1 MPGLSQKFSQ
11 ISESQTV
18 ALNSLMAKMKREGRD
33 VVALGAGE
41 PDFDT
46 PQHIK
51 DAAITAIRQGKTKY
65 TPADGIMDLKEAI
78 SKWLADDY
86 GAVYKPSEI
95 IVTPG
100 AKYAVFQALLA
111 VCNPGDEVLLPV
123 PYWVSYP
130 EQVKLAGA
138 VLKPLETDQ
147 NTGLKI
153 TPEQLDRAITD
164 KTKVLILNS
173 PSNPSGAVYSAE
185 ELEEL
190 ARVIEKRGIY
200 VISDEIYDKIV
211 YDGVQFASMTKYP
224 GIREQLLLVNGVSKS
239 FAMTGWRIGY
249 LAAPQEIATG
259 VKKFQGHT
267 TSNPTSISQYAALGG
282 MNGPKEFINEMMK
295 AFTERRNYVHTRLTN
310 MPGVSCMLP
319 QGAFY
324 AFPDFGA
331 YMGTSQD
338 GIEINSSIDLCGYL
352 LEKFDVAIVPGI
364 AFGMD
369 THARLSFATSMEIL
383 EKALNRIERGLAS
396 LK

>member
-18 ALNSLMAKMKREGRD
+18 ALNSLMARMKREGRD

-111 VCNPGDEVLLPV
+111 VCDPDDEVLLPV

-130 EQVKLAGA
+130 EQIKLAGA
-138 VLKPLETDQ
+138 VLKPLQPEKKAE
-147 NTGLKI
+147 LKI
-153 TPEQLDRAITD
+153 TAEQLDRAITD

-173 PSNPSGAVYSAE
+173 PSNPSGAVYS
-185 ELEEL
+185 
-190 ARVIEKRGIY
+190 
-200 VISDEIYDKIV
+200 
-211 YDGVQFASMTKYP
+211 T
-224 GIREQLLLVNGVSKS
+224 
-239 FAMTGWRIGY
+239 
-249 LAAPQEIATG
+249 
-259 VKKFQGHT
+259 
-267 TSNPTSISQYAALGG
+267 
-282 MNGPKEFINEMMK
+282 
-295 AFTERRNYVHTRLTN
+295 
-310 MPGVSCMLP
+310 
-319 QGAFY
+319 
-324 AFPDFGA
+324 
-331 YMGTSQD
+331 
-338 GIEINSSIDLCGYL
+338 
-352 LEKFDVAIVPGI
+352 
-364 AFGMD
+364 
-369 THARLSFATSMEIL
+369 
-383 EKALNRIERGLAS
+383 
-396 LK
+396 

>member
-1 MPGLSQKFSQ
+1 MPGISQKFSQ

-65 TPADGIMDLKEAI
+65 TPADGILDLKEAI
-78 SKWLADDY
+78 SKWLADEY

-138 VLKPLETDQ
+138 VLKLLETDQ

-185 ELEEL
+185 ELDGL

-211 YDGVQFASMTKYP
+211 
-224 GIREQLLLVNGVSKS
+224 
-239 FAMTGWRIGY
+239 
-249 LAAPQEIATG
+249 
-259 VKKFQGHT
+259 
-267 TSNPTSISQYAALGG
+267 
-282 MNGPKEFINEMMK
+282 
-295 AFTERRNYVHTRLTN
+295 
-310 MPGVSCMLP
+310 
-319 QGAFY
+319 
-324 AFPDFGA
+324 
-331 YMGTSQD
+331 
-338 GIEINSSIDLCGYL
+338 
-352 LEKFDVAIVPGI
+352 
-364 AFGMD
+364 
-369 THARLSFATSMEIL
+369 
-383 EKALNRIERGLAS
+383 
-396 LK
+396 

>member
-51 DAAITAIRQGKTKY
+51 DAAISAIKQGKTKY
-65 TPADGIMDLKEAI
+65 TPADGILELKEAI
-78 SKWLADDY
+78 SKWLVDEY
-86 GAVYKPSEI
+86 GTVYKPSEI

-111 VCNPGDEVLLPV
+111 VCNSGDEVLLPV

-138 VLKPLETDQ
+138 VLKPLETNQ

-153 TPEQLDRAITD
+153 TPEQLDQAITD

-173 PSNPSGAVYSAE
+173 PSNPSGAVYSAK
-185 ELEEL
+185 ELEGL
-190 ARVIEKRGIY
+190 AKVIEKRGIY

-211 YDGVQFASMTKYP
+211 YDGIQFASMTKYP
-224 GIREQLLLVNGVSKS
+224 TIREQLLLVNGVSKS

-259 VKKFQGHT
+259 VKKHQGHT
-267 TSNPTSISQYAALGG
+267 TSNPTTISQYAALSG
-282 MNGPKEFINEMMK
+282 MNGPKEFINGMMK
-295 AFTERRNYVHTRLTN
+295 AFTERRNYVHTRLMN

-324 AFPDFGA
+324 AFPDFSA
-331 YMGTSQD
+331 YMGTSHD
-338 GIEINSSIDLCGYL
+338 GVEINSSIDLCGYL

-383 EKALNRIERGLAS
+383 EKALDRIERGLAS